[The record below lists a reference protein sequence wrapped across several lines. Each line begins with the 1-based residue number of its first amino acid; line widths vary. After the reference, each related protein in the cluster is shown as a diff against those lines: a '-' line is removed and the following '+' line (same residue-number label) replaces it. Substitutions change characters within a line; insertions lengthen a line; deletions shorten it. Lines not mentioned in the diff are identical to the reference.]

1 MKNMSNTERTQG
13 VKKWF
18 KSSQALLSMLLV
30 QIFATGLQLLSR
42 IILVEGTYIFALTA
56 YRHIVAAICVAPF
69 AFYFERLLFIL
80 LYFLVL
86 YLICK
91 LFHNLIL
98 LISYISKFSIFM
110 FIQL

>member
-69 AFYFERLLFIL
+69 AFYFERLLFI
-80 LYFLVL
+80 YF
-86 YLICK
+86 
-91 LFHNLIL
+91 FFN
-98 LISYISKFSIFM
+98 FIFD
-110 FIQL
+110 L

>member
-42 IILVEGTYIFALTA
+42 IILVQGTYIFALTA

-69 AFYFERLLFIL
+69 AFYFERLLVIYLFFNFI
-80 LYFLVL
+80 FDV
-86 YLICK
+86 
-91 LFHNLIL
+91 
-98 LISYISKFSIFM
+98 
-110 FIQL
+110 